1 LARILVPA
9 GIGFNQLAEI
19 AKAAYVSAATD
30 DAPDA
35 QRKISVARI
44 AASTGLTRVETSK
57 ILKATSANQTQSL
70 RSLNRGS
77 RMAVGWLSDK
87 TFLRSNGKPKALPFE
102 GKGATFSSLTK
113 KYSGDI
119 PGRAMLAEML
129 RTGMVKQGENDV
141 IQLVRSR
148 TLVRPTTVSALNA
161 IHPWISV
168 LAKSVQPDT
177 KYDLTSTTER
187 VRLSFDSM
195 PQVLAAVRILNE
207 RKVAFLESVSELG
220 AYSPDQHKFHVE
232 FSFAMAASKP
242 SKITRASRKK

>member
-1 LARILVPA
+1 LVLA

-19 AKAAYVSAATD
+19 AKAAYVTAATD
-30 DAPDA
+30 NALDAA
-35 QRKISVARI
+35 KKISVARI

-57 ILKATSANQTQSL
+57 ILKAASAKRTQSL

-77 RMAVGWLSDK
+77 RVAVGWLSDK
-87 TFLRSNGKPKALPFE
+87 AFLNDNGKPMALPFE

-129 RTGMVKQGENDV
+129 RTGMVKQAENDV
-141 IQLVRSR
+141 IRLVRSR
-148 TLVRPTTVSALNA
+148 SLVRPTTVSALNA

-168 LAKSVQPDT
+168 LAKTVQPNVQN
-177 KYDLTSTTER
+177 DLTSTTER

-220 AYSPDQHKFHVE
+220 AYSPEQHKLHVE
-232 FSFAMAASKP
+232 FSFAMAASRP
-242 SKITRASRKK
+242 SITHRATGKK